1 MPLGI
6 NGYNDAFKAFTDFAT
21 QAKGGS
27 TIAQVGGEKNTV
39 VGAGPLAGRTIVA
52 KTGFDFIGNVG
63 RRQASRDVNN
73 EVRDLFK
80 QAIADMFGGP
90 DNIPDS
96 VKDAM
101 KMADFGKGKPLT
113 ARRILAVKTAVDQVA
128 EAERQAEAK
137 MNDCI
142 AKGKV
147 DISKMNLAKANT
159 MEEAHRLVDVAFSA
173 CGGNTDAMDIL
184 FGSGSAALKKN
195 IMRGD
200 GFLRSE
206 ADVQQKVKNLVA
218 NLDELKGL
226 SKANPR
232 IYDLG
237 KAMLRTLGKPV
248 PKGVITKIL
257 QCTGDASLA
266 DLKKLSASSS
276 GMAIHKAVKQLGKF
290 ILETMVS
297 SGADAKLDGAEEKEH
312 VRHFIASALLAR
324 LDESTL
330 GKMHAAMTSQ
340 NNAKLN
346 RYYESCNMSDLD
358 CFDDQPLDIKQAAFD
373 AGSRCSNNLAKLHNS
388 IISNLEILNPDKPLA
403 RIPDF
408 DEILDIEDI
417 GGFDLVDD
425 TIAIGKEMLVQE
437 ARSVADAFVQGS
449 GRGADAMKKIITD
462 KLDGL
467 HDPLA
472 KLGKSLRANAN
483 AMMNWSIGG
492 EMKKLAA
499 DGGESSQFKKDIVR
513 GTNATL
519 TDGKTTIKLTQNF
532 ETARDE
538 LAQFVTGDPKATYK
552 GLAEAANKVAETAAD
567 KAAVQKAAS
576 DRNKVHLLM
585 ALISQETEKAGE
597 NGAEHA
603 MDPREAEGAFTITGF
618 SKHDRLHGI
627 GADASR
633 TFVVAKRADGGIDLN
648 YTMDKPL
655 KEVDDGTTDGD
666 GYKVGDGSKFVCK
679 LNYTLKGAEFNRLAQ
694 LDFGKFDDSEG
705 KKIYDKKIDM
715 PDGTRQFREHK
726 LEKVVDSFPE
736 EFKVKADCRMD
747 FTLTLNQAV
756 EEEIA
761 AQRDAGPIVA

>member
-21 QAKGGS
+21 QAKSGS
-27 TIAQVGGEKNTV
+27 TIAQIGGEKNTV
-39 VGAGPLAGRTIVA
+39 AGTGPLAGRTIVA

-73 EVRDLFK
+73 AVRDLFK

-90 DNIPDS
+90 DKIPES
-96 VKDAM
+96 VRDAM

-128 EAERQAEAK
+128 AK
-137 MNDCI
+137 TSNCI
-142 AKGKV
+142 AESKAHFEYTKEGK
-147 DISKMNLAKANT
+147 
-159 MEEAHRLVDVAFSA
+159 EEGDKRIDTAFAA
-173 CGGNTDAMDIL
+173 CNGNADAMDIVK
-184 FGSGSAALKKN
+184 AN
-195 IMRGD
+195 IRPLTVNTQSS
-200 GFLRSE
+200 LRPE
-206 ADVQQKVKNLVA
+206 ADVQKKVGRLLDNL
-218 NLDELKGL
+218 NELKEV
-226 SKANPR
+226 SKNNPA
-232 IYDLG
+232 IYAAG
-237 KAMLRTLGKPV
+237 KKMLEETGVSL
-248 PKGVITKIL
+248 PKGMIAKLVQTAN
-257 QCTGDASLA
+257 DAP
-266 DLKKLSASSS
+266 LKAFGKLSGGSSV
-276 GMAIHKAVKQLGKF
+276 MDIHKAVMQMHKTIK
-290 ILETMVS
+290 TAMSS
-297 SGADAKLDGAEEKEH
+297 SGAEKLDGADEKMGARDF
-312 VRHFIASALLAR
+312 VAAALLSRCGKGGLANIRKALDSQNASALN
-324 LDESTL
+324 E
-330 GKMHAAMTSQ
+330 
-340 NNAKLN
+340 
-346 RYYESCNMSDLD
+346 YYSFS
-358 CFDDQPLDIKQAAFD
+358 D
-373 AGSRCSNNLAKLHNS
+373 AGRNGLVENPSDDLKEGIKVVGRIGLTYLEKLDNAVNDNLR
-388 IISNLEILNPDKPLA
+388 ELNPGAHEESRVKKFEGEFD
-403 RIPDF
+403 IDDF
-408 DEILDIEDI
+408 GGDE
-417 GGFDLVDD
+417 LVDD
-425 TIAIGKEMLVQE
+425 TVSIANDINDELVQNF
-437 ARSVADAFVQGS
+437 VDATVQGS
-449 GRGADAMKKIITD
+449 GKGSEAIKNVIRT
-462 KLDGL
+462 KLDGSN
-467 HDPLA
+467 DPGE
-472 KLGKSLRANAN
+472 KLGKRLSANAN

-513 GTNATL
+513 NYNVTMS
-519 TDGKTTIKLTQNF
+519 DGEKTFKLSNDF
-532 ETARDE
+532 EKARDE

-679 LNYTLKGAEFNRLAQ
+679 LDYTLKGAEFNRLAQ

-747 FTLTLNQAV
+747 FTLTLNPTD
-756 EEEIA
+756 EEKIA

>member
-27 TIAQVGGEKNTV
+27 TIAQIGGEKNTV

-52 KTGFDFIGNVG
+52 KTSFDFIGNVG
-63 RRQASRDVNN
+63 RRQESRDVNN
-73 EVRDLFK
+73 DVRDLFK
-80 QAIADMFGGP
+80 QAIADLFHGES
-90 DNIPDS
+90 NIPMS
-96 VKDAM
+96 VLDAM
-101 KMADFGKGKPLT
+101 KLADFGKGKPLT
-113 ARRILAVKTAVDQVA
+113 ARRILAVKAAIDQAAGAPDKGADAAGGIDAKIESAV
-128 EAERQAEAK
+128 ETCMK
-137 MNDCI
+137 
-142 AKGKV
+142 KFGK
-147 DISKMNLAKANT
+147 KPNAKAEPLVRIALEACNGDADVMDIVT
-159 MEEAHRLVDVAFSA
+159 KNITKKILYTGTSDLRTEADIRQKVGDIAASLEELKAASNGNPAVVAAGKAFLMEH
-173 CGGNTDAMDIL
+173 GGNTLPRGL
-184 FGSGSAALKKN
+184 FTKMAEAAAK
-195 IMRGD
+195 IP
-200 GFLRSE
+200 
-206 ADVQQKVKNLVA
+206 
-218 NLDELKGL
+218 LDQI
-226 SKANPR
+226 R
-232 IYDLG
+232 D
-237 KAMLRTLGKPV
+237 
-248 PKGVITKIL
+248 
-257 QCTGDASLA
+257 
-266 DLKKLSASSS
+266 LSASSP
-276 GMAIHKAVKQLGKF
+276 ARTVHKAVADLNRA
-290 ILETMVS
+290 LDDAMVS
-297 SGADAKLDGAEEKEH
+297 SGVANHLEAPEERTNARLFLTSVAMSQCNQVALRDLHNILNSNTSKQLLAFYRECRTEDFQQLDGQ
-312 VRHFIASALLAR
+312 S
-324 LDESTL
+324 
-330 GKMHAAMTSQ
+330 
-340 NNAKLN
+340 
-346 RYYESCNMSDLD
+346 
-358 CFDDQPLDIKQAAFD
+358 
-373 AGSRCSNNLAKLHNS
+373 
-388 IISNLEILNPDKPLA
+388 
-403 RIPDF
+403 
-408 DEILDIEDI
+408 EDI
-417 GGFDLVDD
+417 RKG
-425 TIAIGKEMLVQE
+425 AE
-437 ARSVADAFVQGS
+437 SVADECELCLRGLDAAVNENINRMNPSQPKMKPIPFIEDDLNMRAVGGDKMVSDIVSAAEAYNAKRTDDYINATVTGS
-449 GRGADAMKKIITD
+449 GQGAEVMKNLLRA
-462 KLDGL
+462 KLGNASK
-467 HDPLA
+467 PEE
-472 KLGKSLRANAN
+472 KLGKSLSANAN

-499 DGGESSQFKKDIVR
+499 DGGESSQFKKDIYR

-519 TDGKTTIKLTQNF
+519 TDGKTTIKLTKNF

-618 SKHDRLHGI
+618 SQYDRLHGI

-655 KEVDDGTTDGD
+655 KEVDDGTTDGE

-679 LNYTLKGAEFNRLAQ
+679 LDYTLKGAEFNRLAQ

-747 FTLTLNQAV
+747 FTLTLKPTE